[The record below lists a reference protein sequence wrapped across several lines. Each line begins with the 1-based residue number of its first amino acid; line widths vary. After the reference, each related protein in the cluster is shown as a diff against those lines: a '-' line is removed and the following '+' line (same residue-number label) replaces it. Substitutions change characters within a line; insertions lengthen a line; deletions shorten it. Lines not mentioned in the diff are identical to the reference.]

1 MSNLRLSSSVNA
13 TPPVNAPSATPQT
26 VPTTPGAVPTKT
38 AEDAKKVYQ
47 TEGNQLGNQQ
57 LVGGGQEQGII
68 ENVIDHA
75 EPQTLQHQAR
85 LVPEIEALSAAKA
98 ELKPTTT
105 VDKTTLS
112 HFGAREVQQD
122 NLAAKSSYV
131 ETNAVDA
138 VHQKMTD
145 EQLGA
150 ALKQLE
156 PARLGEDKSRLAVS
170 IQRARHQVSAQ
181 LQQGLSGAAEAYDH
195 KTQALIG
202 SKTSKSG
209 EAALGDQVKQWIQNQ
224 GRDSDLV
231 QTIVSMSPAEV
242 DDLATTLLKDIKGY
256 RDKDMQSLS
265 ARKQAFVRVVS
276 EHLQAGARSAIPGS
290 AGNPHSI
297 QDNLNHIQQSYGQ
310 MVQGAG
316 GLNSQVGRELM
327 LRSDSE
333 VMAALNTQDH
343 QSNVLLNKAM
353 FAGINQGL
361 GGSVSSNTVSPRGN
375 DSLQVPEQIQINGK
389 TYGQPKYLAEG
400 GFADII
406 AYTNPN
412 DAQDK
417 VVLKQL
423 KNNDDKS
430 QLALRQEAAEE
441 LLNQIEI
448 EGQGGHPN
456 INALTGAIRGDNDQL
471 YIIQDMADGGSLSG
485 VKDKMWALHD
495 SNILP
500 TDVKQLLAT
509 HLMKGVLQGMDHIQ
523 NERQGHHFDLKLPNV
538 LLGSDGEAKITDFG
552 FSGLGTS
559 RHVSKLDGNDNPIYK
574 SPDMLES
581 LSSERIKAHINQQ
594 IQGEGLEIFHDTT
607 VRSLSRE
614 EKEHFGRIKAEQGQE
629 AVDAAL
635 AERDQKKEAYAQRY
649 QELLTS
655 APALQVSSR
664 ADTWNAGV
672 AAMELFKLRHPS
684 DHVIYNENFNSLIE
698 KNLKAFGAD
707 QDSRMVSASRIG
719 GETGEMGMGVTATDK
734 LINGLMHPDP
744 EQRTNFKA
752 ALNNSLFADERL
764 DKPEVGQLLLKIS
777 KLDPQNISESDRS
790 EIQQWVNALQV

>member
-26 VPTTPGAVPTKT
+26 APTTPSAVPTKT

-85 LVPEIEALSAAKA
+85 LVPDIEALSAAKA
-98 ELKPTTT
+98 ELKPTAT

-122 NLAAKSSYV
+122 NLAAKSSHV
-131 ETNAVDA
+131 ETKAVDA

-181 LQQGLSGAAEAYDH
+181 LQQGLTGAAEAYDH
-195 KTQALIG
+195 KTQALMG

-231 QTIVSMSPAEV
+231 QTLVSMSPAEV
-242 DDLATTLLKDIKGY
+242 EEVATTLLKDIKGY

-276 EHLQAGARSAIPGS
+276 ENLQAGARSAIPGS

-297 QDNLNHIQQSYGQ
+297 QDNLKHIQQSYGQ
-310 MVQGAG
+310 MVQDAG
-316 GLNSQVGRELM
+316 GMNSQVGRELM
-327 LRSDSE
+327 LRSDGE
-333 VMAALNTQDH
+333 VLAALNTQEN
-343 QSNVLLNKAM
+343 QSNVLLNQVM
-353 FAGINQGL
+353 LAGFNQGL
-361 GGSVSSNTVSPRGN
+361 GGSVSANRVAPQGKE
-375 DSLQVPEQIQINGK
+375 SLQVPEQIQINGK
-389 TYGQPKYLAEG
+389 TYGQPKYLAAG

-412 DAQDK
+412 NAHDK

-423 KNNDDKS
+423 KNDDDKP

-448 EGQGGHPN
+448 EGNGGHPN

-485 VKDKMWALHD
+485 VKSKMWALHD
-495 SNILP
+495 NGILP
-500 TDVKQLLAT
+500 TEVKQLLAT
-509 HLMKGVLQGMDHIQ
+509 HLMKGLLQGMDHIQ

-559 RHVSKLDGNDNPIYK
+559 RHVSKLDGNDNPIYQ
-574 SPDMLES
+574 SPEMVEGVS
-581 LSSERIKAHINQQ
+581 RQGIKARIDQQ
-594 IQGEGLEIFHDTT
+594 IQEEGLDTFHDTT
-607 VRSLSRE
+607 VRSLSPT

-635 AERDQKKEAYAQRY
+635 AERDQKKEAYVQRY

-672 AAMELFKLRHPS
+672 AALELFKLRHPS
-684 DHVIYNENFNSLIE
+684 DHKIYDENFSSKIGDNV
-698 KNLKAFGAD
+698 KAFGENYD
-707 QDSRMVSASRIG
+707 NRMASASPMG
-719 GETGEMGMGVTATDK
+719 GEDGEMGMGITAVDK

-764 DKPEVGQLLLKIS
+764 DKPEVGQLLLKVS
-777 KLDPQNISESDRS
+777 KVDPAALSAADRA
-790 EIQQWVNALQV
+790 EIQRLVSALQ